1 MLLMIRDKNSVD
13 SYYVV
18 SPESVTIELVTSQTD
33 GRPRVEEEA
42 GKTGR

>member
-13 SYYVV
+13 SYVV

-33 GRPRVEEEA
+33 ARSRVEEEA